1 MGLSSARGRSAEIG
15 MAGAFFVQGISNT
28 LMIPRVPELIEQIDV
43 QFTTWGLIIGLA
55 GLGSLLGLTVS
66 SKLISRFGTRLV
78 VRWGAILAAGF
89 MMTLPFIHDAWLF
102 FMSQL
107 GMSFV
112 GACVGVAI
120 NAQAVA
126 LQKLLN
132 RVVIGKFHGS
142 WSIGAALSVAFS
154 GSLALVLS
162 LAMHFLI
169 LGSICII
176 ALFITTHYM
185 LTPEEV
191 GKSDDRKFGK
201 KVSFFKTPKQVWLL
215 TAGLFAGMF
224 PEICLMDWSAVF
236 AKTEIGVNAS
246 LGAMPYT
253 VFGIAMIIGRLSIGR
268 LTKRFHISELSKWGG
283 IFGSVAL
290 GLGVWLGPTLAASDQ
305 ILGLVVLVALWS
317 ISGLGMA
324 PMVPSFFSGAG
335 YVKGLQTA
343 QALAR
348 MTLVNSIVMM
358 GAKILMGGIAQGV
371 DLQVAFIFPT
381 VMMFIAGFIAHVV
394 AKRAKRAEAV
404 ANAFPPTGPISIVQ
418 E

>member
-1 MGLSSARGRSAEIG
+1 MVGT
-15 MAGAFFVQGISNT
+15 FFVQGISNT
-28 LMIPRVPELIEQIDV
+28 MMIPRVPELIDQIGV
-43 QFTTWGLIIGLA
+43 AFTTWGLIIGLA

-66 SKLISRFGTRLV
+66 AKLISRIGTRLV
-78 VRWGAILAAGF
+78 VRWGAITAAAF
-89 MMTLPFIHDAWLF
+89 MMTLPFIHEPWLF
-102 FMSQL
+102 FVSQL

-112 GACVGVAI
+112 GSIVGVAI

-132 RVVIGKFHGS
+132 RVVIARFHGS
-142 WSIGAALSVAFS
+142 WSIGAAISVAFS
-154 GSLALVLS
+154 GALASFMS
-162 LAMHFLI
+162 LAMHFLVI
-169 LGSICII
+169 GGICIV
-176 ALFITTHYM
+176 ALFYTTRYM
-185 LTPEEV
+185 LTPDEV
-191 GKSDDRKFGK
+191 GKSDDRKFTK
-201 KVSFFKTPKQVWLL
+201 KISFFKTPKQVWLL

-224 PEICLMDWSAVF
+224 PEICFMDWSAVF
-236 AKTEIGVNAS
+236 AKDEIGVNAS

-253 VFGIAMIIGRLSIGR
+253 VFGIAMIVGRLSISR
-268 LTKRFHISELSKWGG
+268 LTKKYHISELSKWGG

-290 GLGVWLGPTLAASDQ
+290 GLGVLLGPLLASSDQ
-305 ILGLVVLVALWS
+305 ILGLIVLTTLWG

-335 YVKGLQTA
+335 YVKGLNTA

-358 GAKILMGGIAQGV
+358 GAKVLMGGIAQGV

-381 VMMFIAGFIAHVV
+381 AMMFIAGFIAHFV

-404 ANAFPPTGPISIVQ
+404 ANAFPLTGPIAIIK

>member
-1 MGLSSARGRSAEIG
+1 MVGT
-15 MAGAFFVQGISNT
+15 FFVQGISNT
-28 LMIPRVPELIEQIDV
+28 MMIPRVPELIDQIGV
-43 QFTTWGLIIGLA
+43 AFTTWGLIIGLA

-66 SKLISRFGTRLV
+66 AKLISRIGTRLV
-78 VRWGAILAAGF
+78 VRWGAITAAAF
-89 MMTLPFIHDAWLF
+89 MMTLPFIHEPWLF
-102 FMSQL
+102 FVSQL

-112 GACVGVAI
+112 GSIVGVAI

-132 RVVIGKFHGS
+132 RVVIARFHGS
-142 WSIGAALSVAFS
+142 WSIGAAISVAFS
-154 GSLALVLS
+154 GALASFMS
-162 LAMHFLI
+162 LAMHFLVI
-169 LGSICII
+169 GGICIV
-176 ALFITTHYM
+176 ALFYTTRYM
-185 LTPEEV
+185 LTPDEV
-191 GKSDDRKFGK
+191 GKSDDRKFTK

-224 PEICLMDWSAVF
+224 PEICFMDWSAVF
-236 AKTEIGVNAS
+236 AKDEIGVNAS

-253 VFGIAMIIGRLSIGR
+253 VFGIAMIIGRLSISR
-268 LTKRFHISELSKWGG
+268 LTKKYHISELSKWGG

-290 GLGVWLGPTLAASDQ
+290 GLGVLLGPLLASSDQ
-305 ILGLVVLVALWS
+305 ILGLIVLTTLWG

-335 YVKGLQTA
+335 YVKGLNTA

-358 GAKILMGGIAQGV
+358 GAKVLMGGIAQGV

-381 VMMFIAGFIAHVV
+381 AMMFIAGFIAHFV

-404 ANAFPPTGPISIVQ
+404 ANAFPLTGPIAIIK

>member
-1 MGLSSARGRSAEIG
+1 MVGT
-15 MAGAFFVQGISNT
+15 FFVQGISNT
-28 LMIPRVPELIEQIDV
+28 MMIPRVPELIDQIGV
-43 QFTTWGLIIGLA
+43 AFTTWGLIIGLA

-66 SKLISRFGTRLV
+66 AKLISRIGTRLV
-78 VRWGAILAAGF
+78 VRWGAITAAAF
-89 MMTLPFIHDAWLF
+89 MMTLPFIHEPWLF
-102 FMSQL
+102 FVSQL

-112 GACVGVAI
+112 GSIVGVAI

-132 RVVIGKFHGS
+132 RVVIARFHGS
-142 WSIGAALSVAFS
+142 WSIGAAISVAFS
-154 GSLALVLS
+154 GALASFMS
-162 LAMHFLI
+162 LAMHFLVI
-169 LGSICII
+169 GGICIV
-176 ALFITTHYM
+176 ALFYTTRYM
-185 LTPEEV
+185 LTPDEV
-191 GKSDDRKFGK
+191 GKSDDRKFTK

-224 PEICLMDWSAVF
+224 PEICFMDWSAVF
-236 AKTEIGVNAS
+236 AKDEIGVNAS

-253 VFGIAMIIGRLSIGR
+253 VFGIAMIVGRLSISR
-268 LTKRFHISELSKWGG
+268 LTKKYHISELSKWGG

-290 GLGVWLGPTLAASDQ
+290 GLGVLFGPLLASSDQ
-305 ILGLVVLVALWS
+305 ILGLIVLTTLWG

-335 YVKGLQTA
+335 YVKGLNTA

-358 GAKILMGGIAQGV
+358 GAKVLMGGIAQGV

-381 VMMFIAGFIAHVV
+381 AMMFIAGFIAHFV

-404 ANAFPPTGPISIVQ
+404 ANAFPLTGPIAIIK